1 MSKEKRLMW
10 AIVSSYGFAD
20 RIIYHKTFRAISEEE
35 AQKIFDRGTYSRDF
49 SDLGVN
55 LAEVGNTI
63 TRIHFFETKKER
75 DEYYNGIP
83 SKNKMEE
90 LIL

>member
-1 MSKEKRLMW
+1 MKKEKRPMW
-10 AIVSSYGFAD
+10 AIVSSSGFAS

-35 AQKIFDRGTYSRDF
+35 AQKIFERGIYSRDF
-49 SDLGVN
+49 LDLGVN
-55 LAEVGNTI
+55 FAEAGNTI
-63 TRIHFFETKKER
+63 VGIYFFETKKER

-83 SKNKMEE
+83 SENKMEE